1 MCVCVCVCVSVCVYV
16 CVCVC
21 VCVRV
26 FVCVCVSVCVCVHFS
41 WSVLSDQYDGK
52 LANSDKLCGL
62 LLTDNRVQGS
72 LAMLGV
78 IVKYSAEFLP
88 PQSCGEGRH
97 TLHKTDC

>member
-1 MCVCVCVCVSVCVYV
+1 MGMCVCMYSFDCQS
-16 CVCVC
+16 
-21 VCVRV
+21 
-26 FVCVCVSVCVCVHFS
+26 
-41 WSVLSDQYDGK
+41 LLIKLDQYDGK